1 MAHSMILDHRGRP
14 FRRRPIV
21 GREYAGIEA
30 GRDITRGYIDDQV
43 YLAPQDKVLRYQG
56 GTNYELYEDL
66 LRDDRVKSAFG
77 QRIAAVVAR
86 EWVVNPGG
94 ERRRDRMAADHLR
107 ETLRHVQWDRVTDM
121 MLYGVFYG
129 YSVAE
134 VMWLRDGRHV
144 AMDRIR
150 VRNRRRF
157 VFDAHFNPLLL
168 TSDNP
173 NGEAL
178 PERKFWC
185 FSAGADNDDE
195 PYGRGLAHYLFW
207 PVWFKKNQ
215 TRYWLVFLEKFGAP
229 TPVSK
234 YSRDDDK
241 QKALELA
248 SAVHVDSA
256 LAVPEGIV
264 LEFLEAMRSGSVDY
278 GDFRRA
284 MDDAITTIILSQTM
298 TTGDGSSLSQAQV
311 HMEVRREVVESDA
324 WLIDESF
331 RRGPAAW
338 WTAMNYPGAATP
350 EVQRVMEDPAELKDL
365 ADRDKTIVDMGHALT
380 AEYVEDTYH
389 VEVDRTARP
398 APETPPAPA
407 EPPDPT
413 TDLAEG
419 DDPLMALDQVLDA
432 IDADEWQAM
441 AAPLIEP
448 VLAKAASD
456 PDGLLDDLAA
466 LYPELDAEALTEQLA
481 RVLFVADVWGQLS
494 ADE

>member
-1 MAHSMILDHRGRP
+1 MARSMSMILDHRGQP

-21 GREYAGIEA
+21 GTEYAGIEA
-30 GRDITRGYIDDQV
+30 GRDITRGYVDDQL
-43 YLAPQDKVLRYQG
+43 YLTPQDKVLRYQG
-56 GTNYELYEDL
+56 GTQYELYEDML
-66 LRDDRVKSAFG
+66 QDDRVKSAFG
-77 QRIAAVVAR
+77 QRRAAVVAR
-86 EWVVNPGG
+86 EWAVDPGG

-107 ETLRHVQWDRVTDM
+107 ETLKHVQWDRVTDL

-134 VMWLRDGRHV
+134 VLWTRDGRHV

-157 VFDAHFNPLLL
+157 VFDVHFAPLLL
-168 TSDNP
+168 TADHP
-173 NGEAL
+173 NGEPL

-195 PYGRGLAHYLFW
+195 PYGRGLAHFLYW
-207 PVWFKKNQ
+207 PIWFKKNQ
-215 TRYWLVFLEKFGAP
+215 TRFWLLFLEKFGMP
-229 TPVSK
+229 TPTAE
-234 YSRDDDK
+234 YSRDEDK
-241 QKALELA
+241 QKALALA
-248 SAVHVDSA
+248 RAVHVDSA
-256 LAVPEGIV
+256 LAVPEGVV
-264 LEFLEAMRSGSVDY
+264 LKFLEAMRSGSVDY

-284 MDDAITTIILSQTM
+284 MNDAITTIILSQTM
-298 TTGDGSSLSQAQV
+298 TTEDGSSLSQAQV

-350 EVQRVMEDPAELKDL
+350 EVRRVMEDPAELKDL
-365 ADRDKTIVDMGHALT
+365 ADRDKAIVDMGHPLT
-380 AEYVEDTYH
+380 AEYVEQTYH

-398 APETPPAPA
+398 PPPAPA

-413 TDLAEG
+413 TDLAE
-419 DDPLMALDQVLDA
+419 DADPAAVLEQVLDA
-432 IDADEWQAM
+432 IDADEWQAL

-448 VLAKAASD
+448 VLAKAARD
-456 PDGLLDDLAA
+456 PDGLLADLAA
-466 LYPELDAEALTEQLA
+466 LYPELDAGALTEQLA
-481 RVLFVADVWGQLS
+481 RVLFVADVWGQLM
-494 ADE
+494 ADD

>member
-1 MAHSMILDHRGRP
+1 MYSNR
-14 FRRRPIV
+14 
-21 GREYAGIEA
+21 
-30 GRDITRGYIDDQV
+30 
-43 YLAPQDKVLRYQG
+43 YLFSGKHYLTPDDKVLRYQG
-56 GTNYELYEDL
+56 GTNYELYEDML
-66 LRDDRVKSAFG
+66 QDDRVKSAFG
-77 QRIAAVVAR
+77 QRRAAVVAR
-86 EWVVNPGG
+86 EWAVNPGG
-94 ERRRDRMAADHLR
+94 TRRRDRMAADHLR

-121 MLYGVFYG
+121 MLFGVFYG

-134 VMWLRDGRHV
+134 ILWARDGRHV

-157 VFDAHFNPLLL
+157 VFDVDFAPLLL

-195 PYGRGLAHYLFW
+195 PYGRGLAHFLYW
-207 PVWFKKNQ
+207 PIWFKKNQ
-215 TRYWLVFLEKFGAP
+215 TRFWLTFLEKFGMP
-229 TPVSK
+229 TPLAK
-234 YSRDDDK
+234 YSRGEDRL
-241 QKALELA
+241 KALALA
-248 SAVHVDSA
+248 RAVHVDSA
-256 LAVPEGIV
+256 FAVPEGV
-264 LEFLEAMRSGSVDY
+264 MLEFLEAMRSGAVDY

-284 MDDAITTIILSQTM
+284 MNDAITTIILSQTM
-298 TTGDGSSLSQAQV
+298 TTEDGSSLSQAKV

-365 ADRDKTIVDMGHALT
+365 ADRDKTIVDMGHPLT
-380 AEYVEDTYH
+380 DEYVEDTYH
-389 VEVDRTARP
+389 VEVDRSGSRRP
-398 APETPPAPA
+398 RTLPGQA
-407 EPPDPT
+407 EPPVPT
-413 TDLAEG
+413 ANLAEG
-419 DDPLMALDQVLDA
+419 DGDPVDALEQVLDA
-432 IDADEWQAM
+432 IDADEWQTL

-448 VLAKAASD
+448 ILAQATSD
-456 PDGLLDDLAA
+456 PDGLLANLAA

-481 RVLFVADVWGQLS
+481 RVLFVADVWGQIS